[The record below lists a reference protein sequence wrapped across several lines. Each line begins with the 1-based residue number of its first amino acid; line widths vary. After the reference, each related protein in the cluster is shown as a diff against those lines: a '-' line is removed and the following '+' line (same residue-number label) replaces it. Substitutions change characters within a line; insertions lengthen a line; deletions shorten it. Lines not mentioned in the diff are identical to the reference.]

1 VAPRLIA
8 YVVGRTSSK
17 EKQMTYEPR
26 STRRT
31 FVTQLGTMI
40 GVTASGVLPFA
51 PDSVA
56 TAQVPAAK
64 GRRTGFLRRPGAE
77 VFYEVSGAGPALV
90 FAHGAGG
97 NYLSWWQQ
105 VPYFSQQ
112 FTCVTF
118 SQRTFAPSTEVPDGP
133 GPAAFVNDLG
143 ALIDHLG
150 LADVVLIAQS
160 LGGRTCL
167 PYALENQRRVRGLVM
182 ASNVGWVD
190 YSTIQHPEVGRAESW
205 TREAQRNLAELNEQG
220 VHPGAGPR
228 MAREQPAL
236 AYLYRQIDDMT
247 DAKRKQRRAQMQPSV
262 PPPSLEV
269 VKRLSVRTL
278 FLTGEEDFTVFPGA
292 SSALASVMLRA
303 SVESVPR
310 AGHSVYFE
318 RAEAFNRLV
327 DAFLLSL

>member
-1 VAPRLIA
+1 
-8 YVVGRTSSK
+8 
-17 EKQMTYEPR
+17 MTHEPR

-31 FVTQLGTMI
+31 FVAQLGTMV

-51 PDSVA
+51 PGSVA
-56 TAQVPAAK
+56 TAQAPIAR
-64 GRRTGFLRRPGAE
+64 GRRTGFLKRPGAE
-77 VFYEVSGAGPALV
+77 VFYEVSGAGPALI

-105 VPYFSQQ
+105 VPHFSPR

-118 SQRTFAPSTEVPDGP
+118 SHRTFAPSAEVPDGT
-133 GPAAFVNDLG
+133 GPAAFVSDLG
-143 ALIDHLG
+143 GLIDHLD

-160 LGGRTCL
+160 MGGRTCL
-167 PYALENQRRVRGLVM
+167 PYALENQHRVRGLVM
-182 ASNVGWVD
+182 ASTLGGVD

-205 TREAQRNLAELNEQG
+205 SRDAQRNLAELNKQG
-220 VHPGAGPR
+220 VHPGAGAR

-247 DAKRKQRRAQMQPSV
+247 DAKRKQRRAQMQLNV

-292 SSALASVMLRA
+292 SVALASVMPKA

-318 RAEAFNRLV
+318 RAEAFSRLI
-327 DAFLLSL
+327 DTFLGSL